1 MSRFISSLVRCT
13 TLRIESARLIAMAII
28 SLFTHTAMA
37 QSHQN
42 LAAVIAGGND
52 ALSESVYGLHTTAY
66 GNSEGFQIAGDGSA
80 NVLKFKAGD
89 FTSINFNDDALNQ
102 VNTVVIRFNEE
113 TLVDGTFDGSLLSSL
128 ENLSAVVLLCS
139 VDVSASRAS
148 TIALN
153 NLPSGAA
160 SYYVISIPE

>member
-1 MSRFISSLVRCT
+1 MSRLPFTFMHSTMMRIQNTRWIAVAIVSL
-13 TLRIESARLIAMAII
+13 L
-28 SLFTHTAMA
+28 THTAMA
-37 QSHQN
+37 QGHQD

-66 GNSEGFQIAGDGSA
+66 GNSEGLQIAGDGSA

-113 TLVDGTFDGSLLSSL
+113 TLVDGTFDGSLLASL